1 MTAEQVFAALAMIAL
16 GVGAAQL
23 VYTGIIHHFSHK
35 VIPTCAPML
44 DIDELTRQ
52 MKRTIR

>member
-1 MTAEQVFAALAMIAL
+1 MTAESIFLTLAMIAT
-16 GVGAAQL
+16 GFGAAQL
-23 VYTGIIHHFSHK
+23 IYTGIIHHFHHK

-52 MKRTIR
+52 MQRTIR